1 MKRGSGTFRS
11 KQNSGTWTPDL
22 TSILSILSVSRKMV
36 SRVGCHQIMWMWS
49 HQILRLHRPGTR
61 FPTSRHRGPGAVVR
75 HASGCVKEMIMTR
88 TLALDPAATTYIFA
102 LLWCRL
108 CISILSSG
116 CGGTNAACWNTVA
129 DRWGL
134 CGTARPSSLWN
145 PVYCD
150 GCMDE
155 KRPNSCG

>member
-1 MKRGSGTFRS
+1 
-11 KQNSGTWTPDL
+11 
-22 TSILSILSVSRKMV
+22 
-36 SRVGCHQIMWMWS
+36 MWMWS
-49 HQILRLHRPGTR
+49 RHLLRLHRPGTR

-116 CGGTNAACWNTVA
+116 CGGRCKQTLLAGSQWLTGGVCAGPRVRLRYGIQYTAMDVWMRSDPIHA
-129 DRWGL
+129 DDKGKHASPEL
-134 CGTARPSSLWN
+134 PAPHIDQKFLFIFI
-145 PVYCD
+145 Y
-150 GCMDE
+150 
-155 KRPNSCG
+155 